1 MANNILIIDDDHQ
14 FRTMLRQMIEKDG
27 YEVIEASDG
36 KEGIK
41 LYRKNPTD
49 LIITDLIMPEKDGIE
64 TIQELKKDFP
74 DIKIIAISGGGR
86 LGPRDYLHLA
96 KMFGAQ
102 RTLTKPIDLP
112 ELLKSIKE
120 LLE

>member
-1 MANNILIIDDDHQ
+1 MANILLSDDDNQ
-14 FRTMLRQMIEKDG
+14 FSTMLRKMIERNG
-27 YEVIEASDG
+27 HEVIEASDG

-41 LYRKNPTD
+41 LYRKSPTD

-74 DIKIIAISGGGR
+74 GIKIIAISGGGR
-86 LGPRDYLHLA
+86 LGPQDYLHLA
-96 KMFGAQ
+96 EMLGAR
-102 RTLTKPIDLP
+102 RTLTKPIELP
-112 ELLKSIKE
+112 ELLKAIEE

>member
-1 MANNILIIDDDHQ
+1 MPNILIIDDDNQ
-14 FRTMLRQMIEKDG
+14 FRTMLRKMVERNG

-64 TIQELKKDFP
+64 TIQELRKDFT
-74 DIKIIAISGGGR
+74 DVKIIAISGGGR
-86 LGPRDYLHLA
+86 LGPHDYLHLA
-96 KMFGAQ
+96 KMLGAQ
-102 RTLTKPIDLP
+102 RTLTKPIELD
-112 ELLKSIKE
+112 ELLKAIEE
-120 LLE
+120 LLK

>member
-1 MANNILIIDDDHQ
+1 MPNILIIDDDNQ
-14 FRTMLRQMIEKDG
+14 FRTMLRKMVERNG

-49 LIITDLIMPEKDGIE
+49 LIITDLIMPDKDGIE
-64 TIQELKKDFP
+64 TIQELRKDFP
-74 DIKIIAISGGGR
+74 DVKIIAISGGGR
-86 LGPRDYLHLA
+86 LGPHDYLHLA
-96 KMFGAQ
+96 KMLGAQ
-102 RTLTKPIDLP
+102 RTLTKPIELD
-112 ELLKSIKE
+112 ELLKAIEE